1 MDQNNNGQQ
10 QNSQRQPFTA
20 TPKQNT
26 GMSFLLKKGEKL
38 TTALYMVTDIM
49 SEKEPMKWKIR
60 ENGVEL
66 LSDIAVSYG
75 ASASERMSVMSNAI
89 KKIEKIVSFLEITER
104 ARMISEM
111 NASVLKKEY
120 LALKD
125 AVEKEWNNIYDKSKS
140 IFSESFFEV
149 PREPVRELKE
159 AEPERLSAPQQ
170 TFIPKEARTTQPQV
184 GAHQA
189 QAPQAPIE
197 RVQLSQTSHS
207 QAQPQGQR
215 NERNIVQR
223 PMSKVEPRET
233 EQKLEQKSEGQ
244 EGGVHSQVETSRPE
258 LTQATF
264 TRDTRDNRDTPRA
277 VDFTREVESTQSQP
291 LTRSQP
297 QTQRPV
303 LRDVPATRPHGES
316 GSSERRS
323 IILNKIKEKPS
334 INVRD
339 LADSITHVS
348 EKTIQREL
356 LAMVS
361 EGLLVKRGER
371 RWSTYSLRL
380 A

>member
-10 QNSQRQPFTA
+10 QNSQRQPSAA
-20 TPKQNT
+20 THNQNT

-89 KKIEKIVSFLEITER
+89 KKIDKIVSFLEITER

-140 IFSESFFEV
+140 IFSDSFFEV
-149 PREPVRELKE
+149 SREPVRELKD
-159 AEPERLSAPQQ
+159 APPHTPLPTQVVSAPRETHASPAQVHQ
-170 TFIPKEARTTQPQV
+170 TSIVRTEPMAQPPTQSRTQPSQQADTQV
-184 GAHQA
+184 
-189 QAPQAPIE
+189 
-197 RVQLSQTSHS
+197 L
-207 QAQPQGQR
+207 PQGQSDTKVQHS
-215 NERNIVQR
+215 EREQGQQPKSGVVESDQVSQR
-223 PMSKVEPRET
+223 DVSAN
-233 EQKLEQKSEGQ
+233 GQ
-244 EGGVHSQVETSRPE
+244 TP
-258 LTQATF
+258 F
-264 TRDTRDNRDTPRA
+264 TRPQPSQGGSRDS
-277 VDFTREVESTQSQP
+277 REAISSLRPIVNH
-291 LTRSQP
+291 QP
-297 QTQRPV
+297 QTIRPT
-303 LRDVPATRPHGES
+303 LRDVPAVRIHGEG
-316 GSSERRS
+316 GSSERRA

-339 LADSITHVS
+339 LADSIPHVS

-356 LAMVS
+356 LAMVA

-371 RWSTYSLRL
+371 RWSTYSLRIS
-380 A
+380 

>member
-10 QNSQRQPFTA
+10 QNSQRQPP
-20 TPKQNT
+20 TPTQNQNT

-89 KKIEKIVSFLEITER
+89 KKIEKIVSLLEITER
-104 ARMISEM
+104 ARVISEM

-149 PREPVRELKE
+149 PREPVRELKGAE
-159 AEPERLSAPQQ
+159 AERPSAPQP
-170 TFIPKEARTTQPQV
+170 TFIPKETPTALPQV
-184 GAHQA
+184 VAHQL
-189 QAPQAPIE
+189 QAPQVPVE
-197 RVQLSQTSHS
+197 RVQLSQTPRT
-207 QAQPQGQR
+207 QAEPQ
-215 NERNIVQR
+215 VQR
-223 PMSKVEPRET
+223 TERVVEQKPESKVEPRET
-233 EQKLEQKSEGQ
+233 EHKREQRSEGQ
-244 EGGVHSQVETSRPE
+244 EGRVHPQVETSRPE

-264 TRDTRDNRDTPRA
+264 TRDARDTRDTRA
-277 VDFTREVESTQSQP
+277 TTEFTRPTQRPQVETQS
-291 LTRSQP
+291 

-303 LRDVPATRPHGES
+303 LRDVPPTRPHGEN

-334 INVRD
+334 VNVRD
-339 LADSITHVS
+339 LADSIPHVS

>member
-1 MDQNNNGQQ
+1 
-10 QNSQRQPFTA
+10 
-20 TPKQNT
+20 
-26 GMSFLLKKGEKL
+26 MSFLLKKGEKL

-125 AVEKEWNNIYDKSKS
+125 AVEKEWNNIYDRSKS
-140 IFSESFFEV
+140 IFSDSFFEV
-149 PREPVRELKE
+149 PREPVRELKQ
-159 AEPERLSAPQQ
+159 AEMQVPLAPRSAPATRELRITPPQAEASQ
-170 TFIPKEARTTQPQV
+170 ATIARTQPAASV
-184 GAHQA
+184 HS
-189 QAPQAPIE
+189 P
-197 RVQLSQTSHS
+197 VQS
-207 QAQPQGQR
+207 QGQKDTR
-215 NERNIVQR
+215 
-223 PMSKVEPRET
+223 VEPREREHELQSKREVEVT
-233 EQKLEQKSEGQ
+233 GQVREQNNRVHPQVQSPRPSHQ
-244 EGGVHSQVETSRPE
+244 E
-258 LTQATF
+258 TF
-264 TRDTRDNRDTPRA
+264 TRDTRHATELVRPIHTP
-277 VDFTREVESTQSQP
+277 ESQA
-291 LTRSQP
+291 LP
-297 QTQRPV
+297 QTTTSTQRPT
-303 LRDVPATRPHGES
+303 LRDASPVRTHGENS
-316 GSSERRS
+316 SSERRS

-334 INVRD
+334 LNVRD
-339 LADSITHVS
+339 LADSIPHVS

-371 RWSTYSLRL
+371 RWSTYSLRIS
-380 A
+380 

>member
-1 MDQNNNGQQ
+1 MEQNNNGQQ
-10 QNSQRQPFTA
+10 QNFQRQPSAA
-20 TPKQNT
+20 TQNQNT

-60 ENGVEL
+60 EGGVEL

-104 ARMISEM
+104 AHMISEM

-125 AVEKEWNNIYDKSKS
+125 AVEKEWNNIYDRSKS
-140 IFSESFFEV
+140 IFSDSFFEV
-149 PREPVRELKE
+149 PREPARELKE
-159 AEPERLSAPQQ
+159 AEPPRPPAAQVAYA
-170 TFIPKEARTTQPQV
+170 PKESRTTT
-184 GAHQA
+184 HQA
-189 QAPQAPIE
+189 QAPEASHE
-197 RVQLSQTSHS
+197 LTARVQYGVLDQT
-207 QAQPQGQR
+207 P
-215 NERNIVQR
+215 VQ
-223 PMSKVEPRET
+223 SKVQADERSAEYKAEPKVELRER
-233 EQKLEQKSEGQ
+233 EQKSEAQ
-244 EGGVHSQVETSRPE
+244 GGSVHQQVQPARPQS
-258 LTQATF
+258 TQVTF
-264 TRDTRDNRDTPRA
+264 GRDTRQANEFVRPMR
-277 VDFTREVESTQSQP
+277 SLQSQTQSS
-291 LTRSQP
+291 T
-297 QTQRPV
+297 
-303 LRDVPATRPHGES
+303 LRDVPLVRTYGES

-323 IILNKIKEKPS
+323 IILNKVKEKPS

-339 LADSITHVS
+339 LADSIPHVS

-361 EGLLVKRGER
+361 EGILLKRGER
-371 RWSTYSLRL
+371 RWSTYSLRV